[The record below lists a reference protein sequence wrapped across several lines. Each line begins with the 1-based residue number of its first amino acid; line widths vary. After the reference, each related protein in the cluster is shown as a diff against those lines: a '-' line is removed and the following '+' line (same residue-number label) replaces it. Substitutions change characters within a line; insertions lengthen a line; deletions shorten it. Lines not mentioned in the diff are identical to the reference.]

1 MHSRSFVLFL
11 ATGVKKVSLAELQ
24 LPHFQKIVQ
33 KSEDAWQ
40 SSNLLGKLLY
50 MSCIYYKIFITLYS
64 IPAKNSSPAE
74 LHHDR
79 LNCIEF

>member
-1 MHSRSFVLFL
+1 LFL
-11 ATGVKKVSLAELQ
+11 ATGVEKVSLAELQ

-33 KSEDAWQ
+33 KSGDAWQ
-40 SSNLLGKLLY
+40 SSNLLEQLLF
-50 MSCIYYKIFITLYS
+50 MSCIDLESFITLCS
-64 IPAKNSSPAE
+64 IQAENSSLAE